1 MKRSRTFLAI
11 PPGATIKE
19 QLTDRGMSQKEFA
32 VRMGMSEKHISRL
45 INGEVQ
51 LTVDTARKLEMV
63 LGVPA
68 QFWCNLETIYREK
81 LIRVREENEMDEDI
95 EIAKRMPY
103 KEMVRNG
110 WIEDVSGWAQRVI
123 CLRKYFE
130 VARLTFLKAGLLPGI
145 VCTKISESGTV
156 DYELAVWS
164 QKAKLEARK
173 IRTGPVDTVKLNE
186 MIPQI
191 REAVAKVSGKE
202 YDELRD
208 MLAKCGIALTVL
220 PHIGGSSLHGVTFS
234 DGGKIVVGLADC
246 EGDSA
251 RFRFSLFHELAHI
264 LCGHIGKIGGTTAED
279 EKEADRFAEKAL
291 SGD

>member
-110 WIEDVSGWAQRVI
+110 WIEDVSGWVQRVI

-130 VARLTFLKAGLLPGI
+130 VARLTFLQAGLLPGI

-173 IRTGPVDTVKLNE
+173 LRTGPVDIAKLNE

-191 REAVAKVSGKE
+191 REAVAKVSGNE
-202 YDELRD
+202 YDELRS
-208 MLAKCGIALTVL
+208 MFAECGIALTVL

-246 EGDSA
+246 EGDSVQ
-251 RFRFSLFHELAHI
+251 FRFSLFHELAHI
-264 LCGHIGKIGGTTAED
+264 LCGHIGKDGRTTAED

-291 SGD
+291 SGN